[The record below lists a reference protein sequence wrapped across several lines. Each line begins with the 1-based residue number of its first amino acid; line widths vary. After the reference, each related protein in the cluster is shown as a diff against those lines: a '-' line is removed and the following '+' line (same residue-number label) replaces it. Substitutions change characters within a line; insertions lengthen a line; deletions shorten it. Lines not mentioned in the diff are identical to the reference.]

1 MYHEKITNKFG
12 ADLFDV
18 LGPKE
23 NRVQWESLSLAEQN
37 SRLNR
42 IPEYI
47 NTRKL
52 GSHPKFVDMVI
63 LCLQEL
69 VNLGDNNP
77 LLVIDFPV
85 FNSLSQ
91 AAESMSMPAMNYD
104 PTNLHDVIILVK
116 NAAKQR
122 EIFLRHI
129 FADIVFRFNPGLVFP
144 GIGRMNSKGEL
155 YVNDAQHRTL
165 ACMILGIEQVPLS
178 FIHSDDE
185 YWDVAQ
191 YAAINIH
198 SLSASSFDH
207 YRIRF
212 QRALASEEA
221 GFPVEKEDAICK
233 EMHELF
239 ESLDIIV
246 VEKKDNIG
254 TNSKVLT
261 GIGNMITYRKNYSKE
276 LFERAVSLNA
286 RLFPTCV
293 FQTANS
299 LGLMEFLKYQKNTN
313 VKDLDYHL
321 FNALRKAW
329 QKPNGGNRLHKD
341 IKDAYKV
348 QTDADATNSRVPEQ
362 LIVAHGIYQVC
373 KHYDS
378 DYKWVEPK
386 WPGKIDKFELDLV

>member
-23 NRVQWESLSLAEQN
+23 NRVPWDSLSLAEQT
-37 SRLNR
+37 SRINR

-52 GSHPKFVDMVI
+52 GSHPKFVDMVV
-63 LCLQEL
+63 LCFQEL
-69 VNLGDNNP
+69 VNMGENNP
-77 LLVIDFPV
+77 LLGIDLPV
-85 FNSLSQ
+85 FDSLNQ
-91 AAESMSMPAMNYD
+91 AAASMNMPAMNYD
-104 PTNLHDVIILVK
+104 PTNLHDVVILVK

-144 GIGRMNSKGEL
+144 GIGRMNSQGEL

-165 ACMILGIEQVPLS
+165 ACMMLGIEQVPLS

-185 YWDVAQ
+185 YWDVSQ

-212 QRALASEEA
+212 QRAMACEEA
-221 GFPVEKEDAICK
+221 GFPVEKEDAVCK

-239 ESLDIIV
+239 ESLDVIV
-246 VEKKDNIG
+246 VEKKDDVG

-261 GIGNMITYRKNYSKE
+261 GIGNMIKYRKDYSKD

-313 VKDLDYHL
+313 SKDLDYHL

-329 QKPNGGNRLHKD
+329 QKPNQGNRLHKD
-341 IKDAYKV
+341 IKDAYKEK
-348 QTDADATNSRVPEQ
+348 TEADATNSRVAEEII
-362 LIVAHGIYQVC
+362 LAYGIYQVC
-373 KHYDS
+373 KHYDP
-378 DYKWVEPK
+378 DYAWVEPK
-386 WPGKIDKFELDLV
+386 WPSKIDKFTLDLV